1 MNEAFIRA
9 IIADEIAVG
18 GMKAVELKGNEV
30 AICNCNGEYY
40 AIERRCGHMNAPLD
54 MGTLDGIYLTCPMH
68 CAQFNVTTGEALSGP
83 IPADMGTEQP
93 SPILGK
99 YLQNIGML
107 MKDINTESIRTYA
120 TKLEDGWI
128 LISI

>member
-9 IIADEIAVG
+9 IIAAEIAVG

-30 AICNCNGEYY
+30 AICTCNGEYY

-54 MGTLDGIYLTCPMH
+54 RGTLDGIYLTCPMH

-83 IPADMGTEQP
+83 IPSDMGTEPP